1 MFYYIKTVIF
11 VESLTL
17 NNECRTRSCCTRF
30 HFRIQV
36 LNLCWETETICH
48 LLFFYNSEE
57 TKFMKYVNE
66 DNRGENLQHVIL
78 IHSEIC
84 SNVGC
89 HVPEFSSLHIHDLLW
104 YLEQTNFK
112 LYFFTEKTC
121 TSLQRMPFAKVISLS
136 SNGFLF
142 SFLTNSVSKNRGML
156 RRELKRMTGTTYPA
170 TL

>member
-1 MFYYIKTVIF
+1 MKII
-11 VESLTL
+11 
-17 NNECRTRSCCTRF
+17 
-30 HFRIQV
+30 
-36 LNLCWETETICH
+36 
-48 LLFFYNSEE
+48 EE
-57 TKFMKYVNE
+57 
-66 DNRGENLQHVIL
+66 RNLQHVIL

-112 LYFFTEKTC
+112 LYFLKKKLAQAFKEV
-121 TSLQRMPFAKVISLS
+121 PFAKVISLS

-170 TL
+170 TLWPTLPLRVLSLYAWGRHTAQYLRKSNLNFSKSFKNQIFKIYLYIWTMCS